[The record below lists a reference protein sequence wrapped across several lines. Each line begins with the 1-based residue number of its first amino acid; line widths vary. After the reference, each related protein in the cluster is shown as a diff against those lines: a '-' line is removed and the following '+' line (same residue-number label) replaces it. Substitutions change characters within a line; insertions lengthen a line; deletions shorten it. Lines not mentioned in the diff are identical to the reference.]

1 MLLLFKYF
9 ALVGNAG
16 PFLAPFYLSY
26 RLVKGAF
33 IVTEALGTAVMHI
46 MKLST
51 YHELGAISPATWLN
65 GITIGLIMIIVEVA
79 LIVFGLWFL
88 SK

>member
-1 MLLLFKYF
+1 MHIMLLLFKYF

-46 MKLST
+46 MKLGT
-51 YHELGAISPATWLN
+51 YHELAQSPQPHGSMA
-65 GITIGLIMIIVEVA
+65 
-79 LIVFGLWFL
+79 
-88 SK
+88 